1 MCTIV
6 PGLTQELL
14 SRAVAGAYSVQLWVT
29 KQEALGAILRPT
41 NAGMVVTSV
50 FPALGKW
57 RQSGKFKVSLGYI
70 LSLGPA

>member
-1 MCTIV
+1 MRTIV

-14 SRAVAGAYSVQLWVT
+14 SRAVAGAYLVQLWVT
-29 KQEALGAILRPT
+29 KQEALGAILPPT
-41 NAGMVVTSV
+41 NAGMAVTFV
-50 FPALGKW
+50 ILALGKW